1 MEQYAVSE
9 QGAASSG
16 VAQSALS
23 EIRARRTAFVARFIV
38 LRESKRT
45 RAHRVIEMMTWD
57 DQTTAE
63 ELAGKFRQVFV
74 DNGDNMT
81 PVDRDINRAL
91 GHSSRSLNHFI
102 SEYSARATM
111 SFIDALW
118 DYDRSNVLLFGSDE
132 QPKPGGWRLPQEL
145 VKLRDGGGKTKKK

>member
-1 MEQYAVSE
+1 MEQYALSE
-9 QGAASSG
+9 DNASAPA
-16 VAQSALS
+16 VKHSALD

-45 RAHRVIEMMTWD
+45 RAHRIIEMMDWSD
-57 DQTTAE
+57 ETTAE
-63 ELAGKFRQVFV
+63 ELAAQFRDVFV
-74 DNGDNMT
+74 KNGDNMT

-102 SEYSARATM
+102 TEYSARATI

-118 DYDRSNVLLFGSDE
+118 DYERSNVLLFGSDE

-145 VKLRDGGGKTKKK
+145 TKIRDGEIKSKK